1 MKMKKNTSWFV
12 GCKKNRLGEEYIMNM
27 LVLGN
32 GFDLAHNLPTRYT
45 NFLEYVIKQRDLGE
59 VEHTRI
65 YELIQKIYG

>member
-1 MKMKKNTSWFV
+1 
-12 GCKKNRLGEEYIMNM
+12 MNM

-65 YELIQKIYG
+65 YELIQKNIWIDYFVRLYQMNLLRG

>member
-1 MKMKKNTSWFV
+1 
-12 GCKKNRLGEEYIMNM
+12 MNI

-45 NFLEYVIKQRDLGE
+45 NFLEYVIEQRDLGE

-65 YELIQKIYG
+65 YDLVRKNIWIDYFVRLYQMNLLLSFRNCVPR

>member
-1 MKMKKNTSWFV
+1 
-12 GCKKNRLGEEYIMNM
+12 MNM

-65 YELIQKIYG
+65 YELIQKKYMDRLFCSFVSNEFVKGYKLDRF